1 MIHSIIGDSD
11 FLSKVTEVFK
21 SSPISVPILIG
32 GCIPF
37 LTAFIDNLGKTA
49 LEEKI
54 STNLTKFQDKLVISI
69 LFLVI
74 FTSFLYIG
82 LGDGYLLGA
91 FISSI
96 LLLFLSW
103 ITSVLVLFF
112 FIPRERYFFI
122 KGDIEDEGVKVNWE
136 LVRYNKKHGYL
147 FKRLVGSDKTVHC
160 YKFFQLDDIH
170 EFEGKIIPSRF
181 TNLFRKMDFKKVKN
195 LWEIMR
201 LKIFSK

>member
-1 MIHSIIGDSD
+1 MIILNIIGDSV
-11 FLSKVTEVFK
+11 FLPKVTEVFK
-21 SSPISVPILIG
+21 SSLISVPILIG

-37 LTAFIDNLGKTA
+37 LTAFIDNLGKTT

-54 STNLTKFQDKLVISI
+54 STNLTKFQDKLVISV
-69 LFLVI
+69 LFLVV
-74 FTSFLYIG
+74 FTSIMYIG

-103 ITSVLVLFF
+103 FISMLVLFF

-122 KGDIEDEGVKVNWE
+122 KEDEEDEEVKVNWE

-147 FKRLVGSDKTVHC
+147 FKRLVDSDKTVHC
-160 YKFFQLDDIH
+160 YKFFQLNDIH
-170 EFEGKIIPSRF
+170 QFEGKTIPSRF
-181 TNLFRKMDFKKVKN
+181 TNLFKK
-195 LWEIMR
+195 
-201 LKIFSK
+201 LKKKDQFRENNEA